1 MYFIICMADQTL
13 IFPLRTHSWRCGSNV
28 FTVFKVAIIY
38 KKLITLLLFIL
49 YYHYSYLDK
58 NDAVTTNALK
68 QCLRSSYT
76 PAPKVVDLFE
86 VWDAKQGLGEYI
98 EDIRYHTQPHHFRFL
113 LVGGRVQ
120 ITYKYWS
127 EDPEWQPEEDEDDD
141 EDEEDKPLYI
151 LKDGYIPLCF
161 SCCLTQSRLSLLRP
175 SYGWFVQTS
184 PGLPYR
190 RKQERMGRI
199 CWETAFLW
207 SD

>member
-1 MYFIICMADQTL
+1 M
-13 IFPLRTHSWRCGSNV
+13 
-28 FTVFKVAIIY
+28 
-38 KKLITLLLFIL
+38 
-49 YYHYSYLDK
+49 DK

-113 LVGGRVQ
+113 LVDGRVQ

-141 EDEEDKPLYI
+141 RDEEDESLYI
-151 LKDGYIPLCF
+151 LKDGYIPLSAAF
-161 SCCLTQSRLSLLRP
+161 PVVSPNLDLDQVMADLSK
-175 SYGWFVQTS
+175 
-184 PGLPYR
+184 LPQDYLNYR
-190 RKQERMGRI
+190 RKQERMERV
-199 CWETAFLW
+199 C
-207 SD
+207 